1 MQGLA
6 VVVVVILAS
15 LLIGRMIVP
24 SYDKNV
30 KRKNRK

>member
-15 LLIGRMIVP
+15 VLLGRLIVP
-24 SYDKNV
+24 SYDKN
-30 KRKNRK
+30 RKNRK